1 MSSSTREI
9 EIDLESMTITVPVGQ
24 APQMI
29 LIDGKQGKAS
39 LVQLADHGDVVVKL
53 YQGKITGFDERK
65 SHRF

>member
-39 LVQLADHGDVVVKL
+39 LVQLADHGDVVVKAIS
-53 YQGKITGFDERK
+53 G
-65 SHRF
+65 